1 MKKVREETF
10 PLCPCYS
17 LHGLER
23 PVVEQRN
30 RGIGKSARK
39 P

>member
-1 MKKVREETF
+1 MKKVRRRLS
-10 PLCPCYS
+10 PSVLVIS

-30 RGIGKSARK
+30 RGI
-39 P
+39 